1 MRQYQASEPCGAKL
15 TPTSEEMTMRNEA
28 HTDTLAL
35 TLRLRGGEVVTV
47 RTMRP
52 GDGERL
58 QTYIRGL
65 SRESRHNRFLG
76 ALNELSPMELTR
88 LGCSDHEHHAAL
100 IVESL
105 HEGSCQIVAEAR
117 YAMMRERSTCEVAL
131 SVTDGWQRRGLGTVL
146 IEILTAHA
154 RRLGAHIMVAD
165 ALRTNEAIKGL
176 ARKTDLAIRPD
187 VGDARLIRLVKTI
200 APQTTRF
207 AAA

>member
-1 MRQYQASEPCGAKL
+1 MR
-15 TPTSEEMTMRNEA
+15 REA
-28 HTDTLAL
+28 HTDTPAL
-35 TLRLRGGEVVTV
+35 PLRLRGGEVVTV

-76 ALNELSPMELTR
+76 ALNELSPMEMAR
-88 LGCSDHEHHAAL
+88 LERSDHEDHAAL
-100 IVESL
+100 IVETL
-105 HEGSCQIVAEAR
+105 HEGRCQIVAEAR

-131 SVTDGWQRRGLGTVL
+131 SVTDGWQRRGLGTAL
-146 IEILTAHA
+146 IEILTARA
-154 RRLGAHIMVAD
+154 RRLGAQVMVAD
-165 ALRTNEAIKGL
+165 ALRSNEAIKGL

-200 APQTTRF
+200 APRTTQF